1 MFVGGGQGAAG
12 RLPGGRQLAVCS
24 LQFAVGPWRPAFGD
38 WQLAVGGWQ
47 SAVGSIE
54 ILPSAGF
61 QTNRKS
67 GRRGAVGPGSGR
79 MGTVGP
85 SIRQCG
91 HPFDGLVAP
100 EDPNAY
106 QDAPHTC
113 KDRPCSYEESL
124 YV

>member
-1 MFVGGGQGAAG
+1 MRGVRRTLVGGGQGAACC
-12 RLPGGRQLAVCS
+12 LPGRWESATGR
-24 LQFAVGPWRPAFGD
+24 WRPAFGD
-38 WQLAVGGWQ
+38 WLLAVGGWQ

-106 QDAPHTC
+106 QDAPHSC